1 MNAVAL
7 SPEIIRLAQIRARE
21 NGLSLD
27 NELARLVVEELV
39 MSLDPELDLI
49 LEPDLSL
56 NALDSLAFAIG
67 ANDLVLNG
75 KHIDIRA
82 MDDTGRVSLD
92 KALIGSPLLAVG
104 TLVVKFDST
113 ACLPFSARVVAH
125 IPPGSWLSGEETGD
139 RISVAVEADPNFDL
153 EAVLKSI
160 DARVQIP
167 LDRAVSVLPDEAEL
181 ATFVNDRKRIVASR
195 QKQIITALCA
205 KHEIRDLAREVPV
218 DCSRKTLNDV
228 LKDGATWNRRTE
240 EMAVVLAP
248 KFKSL
253 TKEEVK
259 KAIVVTGETYGGQP
273 EAPEFRKAAI
283 KTLTRA
289 QLERVSSSA
298 RVKAIAEQ
306 VLAGKSVMEAVKG
319 LVKSSVAVDIASAIK
334 TKRGKVENFVAATA
348 EEIGFAI
355 KQLSLQPAYATHST
369 KKEAGVESIN
379 EALELLSACQILE
392 DLDSLEREFIES

>member
-21 NGLSLD
+21 NGLALE

-39 MSLDPELDLI
+39 MSLDPELGLI
-49 LEPDLSL
+49 LEPELSL
-56 NALDSLAFAIG
+56 NAVDSLAYAIG
-67 ANDLVLNG
+67 ANDLVING
-75 KHIDIRA
+75 KHIDVRA

-92 KALIGSPLLAVG
+92 KSLIGSPLLAVG
-104 TLVVKFDST
+104 TLVVKLDST
-113 ACLPFSARVVAH
+113 IDARVVAH
-125 IPPGSWLSGEETGD
+125 IPPGSWLSGEETED
-139 RISVAVEADPNFDL
+139 RISVAVDADPNFDL
-153 EAVLKSI
+153 EALLKSI

-181 ATFVNDRKRIVASR
+181 TTFVNDRKRIVASR

-205 KHEIRDLAREVPV
+205 KQEIRDLAHEVRV
-218 DCSRKTLNDV
+218 DCSRKTVNDV

-253 TKEEVK
+253 TREEVR
-259 KAIVVTGETYGGQP
+259 KAIVGTGETYGGQP

-334 TKRGKVENFVAATA
+334 KKRGKVENFVAATA
-348 EEIGFAI
+348 EEIGFAL

-369 KKEAGVESIN
+369 NKEAGVESIN

-392 DLDSLEREFIES
+392 DLDSLEREVIES

>member
-1 MNAVAL
+1 MNAIAL

-21 NGLSLD
+21 NGLALE

-39 MSLDPELDLI
+39 MSLDPELGLI
-49 LEPDLSL
+49 LEPELSL
-56 NALDSLAFAIG
+56 NAVDSLAYAIG
-67 ANDLVLNG
+67 ANDLVING
-75 KHIDIRA
+75 KHIDVRA
-82 MDDTGRVSLD
+82 IDDTGRVSLD
-92 KALIGSPLLAVG
+92 KSLIGSPLLAVG
-104 TLVVKFDST
+104 TLVVKLDST
-113 ACLPFSARVVAH
+113 IDARVVAH
-125 IPPGSWLSGEETGD
+125 IPPGSWLSGEETENS
-139 RISVAVEADPNFDL
+139 ISVAVEADPSFDL
-153 EAVLKSI
+153 EAVLKAI

-167 LDRAVSVLPDEAEL
+167 LDRAVNVLPDETEL
-181 ATFVNDRKRIVASR
+181 NTFVNDRKRIVASR

-205 KHEIRDLAREVPV
+205 KQEIRDLAHEIRV
-218 DCSRKTLNDV
+218 DCSRKTVNDV

-240 EMAVVLAP
+240 EMAVILAP

-259 KAIVVTGETYGGQP
+259 KAIIGTGETYGGQP

-306 VLAGKSVMEAVKG
+306 VLAGKSVKEAIKG

-334 TKRGKVENFVAATA
+334 SKRGKVENFVAATA
-348 EEIGFAI
+348 EEIGFAL

-369 KKEAGVESIN
+369 NKEAGVESIN

-392 DLDSLEREFIES
+392 DLDSLEKEVIES